1 MSGKVVTLAVLLSAA
16 AGLAPAWAQDRARPD
31 DVRERLEVARER
43 LEAAAREVAEL
54 SLKAGE
60 GPEIMVFGR
69 TDAGPRAIIGVQLD
83 PEPVEAG
90 ARVLRVSPGGPAD
103 EAGIA
108 AGDVITAIDGQSLRG
123 LDRGGRALVERM
135 REVRPDQKLKLT
147 LEREGKSRSVELKAR
162 AAPMP
167 AGMPLPP
174 LSPLPPMPPLPP
186 GAAGADRLFDWQAQ
200 SPLGI
205 AGLELATLTP
215 RLGRYFGA
223 ERGVLVLRAPRDA
236 AWQLEDGDVLL
247 AIDGREPTSAQ
258 HATRILRSYQGG
270 EGLQLRVLRDRR
282 NLQLSVKLPE
292 SDRKDTG
299 AGAVRMRPRAAD

>member
-1 MSGKVVTLAVLLSAA
+1 MPGKVVTLAVLLWAA
-16 AGLAPAWAQDRARPD
+16 AGLMPVLAQDKPGPAD
-31 DVRERLEVARER
+31 ERERLEAARER
-43 LEAAAREVAEL
+43 LEAAAREVAQL
-54 SLKAGE
+54 SLQAGE
-60 GPEIMVFGR
+60 APEIMGFGGL
-69 TDAGPRAIIGVQLD
+69 DAGPRAIIGVQLD

-90 ARVLRVSPGGPAD
+90 ARVLRVSPGGPAA

-108 AGDVITAIDGQSLRG
+108 AGDVITSIDGQSLRG

-135 REVRPDQKLKLT
+135 RDVRPEQKLKLAV
-147 LEREGKSRSVELKAR
+147 ERDGKSRSIELKAR
-162 AAPMP
+162 AAPVRRV
-167 AGMPLPP
+167 MPLPP
-174 LSPLPPMPPLPP
+174 LPPPPPLPP
-186 GAAGADRLFDWQAQ
+186 GAADSDRLFAWQGHPEL
-200 SPLGI
+200 SI

-236 AWQLEDGDVLL
+236 AWKLEDGDVLQ

-270 EGLQLRVLRDRR
+270 EALQLRVLRERR
-282 NLQLSVKLPE
+282 SLQLSVKLPKT
-292 SDRKDTG
+292 DRKDTA